1 MIKHILKIIWTERK
15 SNAWILLELTLVFCI
30 LWFCTDYLYFNVKR
44 YFDPIGFNIE
54 HTYRVEISMKDE
66 GKVIAASGTDEEKEA
81 LLQDLWTIYDRIKKY
96 PAIENL
102 SYSQAAAPYCG
113 GFRSY
118 GYFVD
123 SVQIYS
129 WIKEITPEFFDVFK
143 IHIISGSSFNDE
155 NSATGNV
162 VIISGDRSDKF
173 GQKQVTAVKEIQNFD
188 STKTNVIGVAN
199 KVKRDEYDDYRMI
212 NYYPLKKDDRSIINW
227 REIAVRVKPEADK
240 DFAGKFIKDMRNQ
253 LEIGPYILTGVIPIE
268 KDRESYMQWTGNSG
282 KFKSIFSIT
291 SFLIINIFLG
301 IIGTFW
307 FRTQS
312 RRGEIGLRI
321 AMGSSRA
328 NVQRMFIGETLLLL
342 FLASILAAV
351 ICINLSLADI
361 LKDINVPAVGN
372 KVEQVASVRYLI
384 NYGFTFLFLAL
395 IAILAVWYPAKKAS
409 EVPPAEALHDE

>member
-30 LWFCTDYLYFNVKR
+30 LWFCTDYLYFNAKR
-44 YFDPIGFNIE
+44 YFEPKGFDIE
-54 HTYRVEISMKDE
+54 HTYRISINMNDE
-66 GKVIAASGTDEEKEA
+66 GRRIVASGSDEEKESM
-81 LLQDLWTIYDRIKKY
+81 LQNIWTIYDRIKKY

-102 SYSQAAAPYCG
+102 SYSDASLPYSESTRMNG
-113 GFRSY
+113 L
-118 GYFVD
+118 FVD
-123 SVQIYS
+123 STRVDVLVKI
-129 WIKEITPEFFDVFK
+129 ITPGFFDVFK
-143 IHIISGSSFNDE
+143 IKIISGAPFNE
-155 NSATGNV
+155 NTGNG
-162 VIISGDRSDKF
+162 VIISGDRNDKF
-173 GQKQVTAVKEIQNFD
+173 GSKNVNDVKELQYSSD
-188 STKTNVIGVAN
+188 SKDNVTGATNKAKYN
-199 KVKRDEYDDYRMI
+199 DYYDYMPFT
-212 NYYPLKKDDRSIINW
+212 YYPLEKNNKRTIFR

-240 DFAGKFIKDMRNQ
+240 NFTEKFIKDMRNQ
-253 LEIGPYILTGVIPIE
+253 LEVGPYFLSSVISLE
-268 KDRESYMQWTGNSG
+268 KDRENFMDFTGYSG
-282 KFKSIFSIT
+282 DFKSIFSIT
-291 SFLIINIFLG
+291 SFLIVNIFLG

-351 ICINLSLADI
+351 ICINISLADI
-361 LKDINVPAVGN
+361 LKDINVPAVG
-372 KVEQVASVRYLI
+372 KETEQVASVRYLI